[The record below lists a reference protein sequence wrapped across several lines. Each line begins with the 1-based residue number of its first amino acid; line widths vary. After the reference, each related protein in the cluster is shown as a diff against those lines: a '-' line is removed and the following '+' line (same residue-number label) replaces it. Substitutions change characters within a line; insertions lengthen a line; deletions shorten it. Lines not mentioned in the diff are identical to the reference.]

1 MFKPFFKALLP
12 VFRGSAGSLYPD
24 FSLRVRV
31 PGPKYLV
38 LSGLML
44 IFAGTEA
51 QVRNLHQVL
60 EEADSN
66 FPALKAYKA
75 DQEAA
80 AYSVR
85 SAKTAWLPAV
95 SAQHQYTFSTGNNVD
110 GSFFPNYGTAFA
122 PSGGVAA
129 TNSYQG
135 VFGSFTSVT
144 ADWQFFNF
152 GKVKAAVSAAE
163 SVAGEREAAY
173 ANALFQHRVRVAD
186 TYLSLLVGQKITE
199 ARSRILDRTLTLKKV
214 VDAAVRSGIKAPV
227 DTALVS
233 ATVAGAG
240 ISLVDARRNV
250 RFHQLRLAEL
260 TGTPYDSLKA
270 DSLMFFS
277 ILPSMPEQ
285 SHPAETHPLLFLSE
299 AERNR
304 LALQAV
310 ATQKSWLPSISL
322 VGYGFARGSGSSNQD
337 GAMYT
342 DFAHGTRYQVY
353 NYLFGLSTRWNV
365 TDIARLRYNYKTDL
379 YQVEKARHLLENTR
393 LRLETDAKD
402 ADTQLD
408 LSLQQARLTP
418 VQLEAAR
425 RAYRQTRARYES
437 GLTDLTTLTQ
447 SITLLNQA
455 EIDHYVSTGNA
466 WRSLLMKAAA
476 RGDLSLFLDQVQ

>member
-1 MFKPFFKALLP
+1 MAL
-12 VFRGSAGSLYPD
+12 F
-24 FSLRVRV
+24 
-31 PGPKYLV
+31 
-38 LSGLML
+38 GLLL
-44 IFAGTEA
+44 IFNRAGA
-51 QVRNLHQVL
+51 QVRSLQQVL

-75 DQEAA
+75 DLEAA

-85 SAKTAWLPAV
+85 SAKTAWLPSV

-122 PSGGVAA
+122 PSGGTGPV
-129 TNSYQG
+129 NIYQG

-152 GKVKAAVSAAE
+152 GKVKAAVKAAE
-163 SVAGEREAAY
+163 SVSGEREAAY
-173 ANALFQHRVRVAD
+173 ANALFQHQVRVAD
-186 TYLSLLVGQKITE
+186 AYLALLVGQKITE
-199 ARSRILDRTLTLKKV
+199 VRSHIVDRTLTLKRV

-227 DTALVS
+227 DTALVN

-240 ISLVDARRNV
+240 ISLVDARRSV
-250 RFHQLRLAEL
+250 RFYQMRLAEL
-260 TGTPYDSLKA
+260 TGTPYDSLRA
-270 DSLMFFS
+270 DSLRLFNL
-277 ILPSMPEQ
+277 LPSTPER
-285 SHPAETHPLLFLSE
+285 SRTAETHPLLLLSE

-304 LALQAV
+304 LALQA
-310 ATQKSWLPSISL
+310 ASTQKSWLPSISL
-322 VGYGFARGSGSSNQD
+322 VGYGFARGSGNSNQD
-337 GAMYT
+337 GTRYT
-342 DFAHGTRYQVY
+342 DFAHGARYQVY

-365 TDIARLRYNYKTDL
+365 TDIVRLRYNYKADL
-379 YQVEKARHLLENTR
+379 YQVEKAGYLLENMR
-393 LRLETDAKD
+393 LKLATEAKD

-476 RGDLSLFLDQVQ
+476 SGDLSLFLDQVQ

>member
-1 MFKPFFKALLP
+1 MLNPFSKVRLP
-12 VFRGSAGSLYPD
+12 VFHGSAGFLYPD
-24 FSLRVRV
+24 FFQSVKT

-38 LSGLML
+38 LFGLL
-44 IFAGTEA
+44 FISA
-51 QVRNLHQVL
+51 QTGAQLRSLQQVL

-85 SAKTAWLPAV
+85 SAKTARLPAV
-95 SAQHQYTFSTGNNVD
+95 SVQHQYTFSTGNNVD

-122 PSGGVAA
+122 PSGGTAPV
-129 TNSYQG
+129 NIYQG
-135 VFGSFTSVT
+135 IFGSLTSVT

-152 GKVKAAVSAAE
+152 GKVKAAVNAAE
-163 SVAGEREAAY
+163 SVADEREAAY
-173 ANALFQHRVRVAD
+173 VNALFQHRVRVAD
-186 TYLSLLVGQKITE
+186 TYLTLLVGQKITE
-199 ARSRILDRTLTLKKV
+199 ARSRIVDRTLTLKKV

-227 DTALVS
+227 DTALVN

-240 ISLVDARRNV
+240 ISLIDARRNV
-250 RFHQLRLAEL
+250 RFYQLRLAEL
-260 TGTPYDSLKA
+260 TGTSYDSLRA

-277 ILPSMPEQ
+277 ILPSMPGQ
-285 SHPAETHPLLFLSE
+285 SRPAGTHPLLLHSE

-304 LALQAV
+304 LALQA
-310 ATQKSWLPSISL
+310 ASTQKSWLPSISL
-322 VGYGFARGSGSSNQD
+322 VGYGFARGSGNSNQD
-337 GAMYT
+337 GTMYT
-342 DFAHGTRYQVY
+342 DFGHGTRYQVY
-353 NYLFGLSTRWNV
+353 NYLVGLSTRWNV
-365 TDIARLRYNYKTDL
+365 TDIARLRYNYKADL
-379 YQVEKARHLLENTR
+379 YQVEKAGHLLENMR
-393 LRLETDAKD
+393 LRLETEAKD

-455 EIDHYVSTGNA
+455 ELDHYVSAGNA

>member
-1 MFKPFFKALLP
+1 MLNPFSQVQLPLNGSTRFFCPNFFSRVRLPAAKYLALLGFLL
-12 VFRGSAGSLYPD
+12 VFSQTG
-24 FSLRVRV
+24 
-31 PGPKYLV
+31 
-38 LSGLML
+38 
-44 IFAGTEA
+44 A
-51 QVRNLHQVL
+51 QVRSLQQVL
-60 EEADSN
+60 DEADGN

-85 SAKTAWLPAV
+85 SAKTARLPAV
-95 SAQHQYTFSTGNNVD
+95 SVQHQYTFSTGNNVD

-122 PSGGVAA
+122 PSGGTGPV
-129 TNSYQG
+129 NIYQG

-152 GKVKAAVSAAE
+152 GKVKAAVKAAE
-163 SVAGEREAAY
+163 SESDEREAAY
-173 ANALFQHRVRVAD
+173 ANAVFQHRVRVAD
-186 TYLSLLVGQKITE
+186 TYLALLVGQKITE
-199 ARSRILDRTLTLKKV
+199 ARSRIVDRTLTLKKV

-227 DTALVS
+227 DTALVN

-250 RFHQLRLAEL
+250 RYYQLRLAEL
-260 TGTPYDSLKA
+260 TGTSYDSLKA
-270 DSLMFFS
+270 DSLRFFTL
-277 ILPSMPEQ
+277 LPSLSGQPGA
-285 SHPAETHPLLFLSE
+285 AETHPLLLLSQ

-304 LALQAV
+304 LAAQA
-310 ATQKSWLPSISL
+310 ASTQKSWLPSLSL
-322 VGYGFARGSGSSNQD
+322 VGYGFARGSGKSNQD
-337 GAMYT
+337 GVMYT
-342 DFAHGTRYQVY
+342 DFSNGTKYQVY
-353 NYLFGLSTRWNV
+353 NYLFGLSTRWNI
-365 TDIARLRYNYKTDL
+365 TDIARLRYNYKADL
-379 YQVEKARHLLENTR
+379 LQVEKAGHLLDNIR
-393 LRLETDAKD
+393 LRLETETRD
-402 ADTQLD
+402 ADSQLD

-425 RAYRQTRARYES
+425 RAYNQTRARYES

-466 WRSLLMKAAA
+466 WRSLLLKAAA